1 MTRASS
7 APSFPTRDEDI
18 GISARE
24 DDPSSSS
31 PCHLA
36 ADLGLRRGNR
46 RPINDLVDMGEV
58 LGFLALAL
66 SMADVERG
74 DQLVIA
80 RPIRPGPFAEP

>member
-1 MTRASS
+1 
-7 APSFPTRDEDI
+7 
-18 GISARE
+18 
-24 DDPSSSS
+24 
-31 PCHLA
+31 
-36 ADLGLRRGNR
+36 
-46 RPINDLVDMGEV
+46 MGEV